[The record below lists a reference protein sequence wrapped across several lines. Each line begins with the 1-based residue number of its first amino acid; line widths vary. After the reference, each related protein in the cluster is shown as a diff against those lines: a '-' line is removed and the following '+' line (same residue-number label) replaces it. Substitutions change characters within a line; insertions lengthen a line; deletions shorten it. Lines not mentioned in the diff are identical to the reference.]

1 MKRLFRSEK
10 GYVLVF
16 SILVLPVFV
25 GFGLLIIDAGR
36 GNNAHGDLQAAADS
50 VALAGARELDGG
62 VNAIARAKVAMARV
76 QNTVGMLSPNGGS
89 AERLTYEDATGN
101 EYNVIFL
108 SAIPASDATPIDT
121 AWLTS
126 NMTTDD
132 TDAQYV
138 YVRAQSR
145 DLQTTFFNPVTYL
158 TDSVPIAVVAVAKSV
173 AAACDITPLYIC
185 NPFEYDANGNYVGDQ
200 LQQEFNAGNLHGRMI
215 RLHPPGSQTEAPGN
229 FGFLRVDKPGAK
241 TLNDFFAGELNPTC
255 YSSERVQTQT
265 GAVTSLQQGINT
277 RFDMYEGSYGNA
289 SGYQALPAENVRKG
303 AIPKAP
309 GNGNGNGAI
318 DHCVKT
324 VAPTGNAPHVTLG
337 DDHVY
342 DIDSG
347 VWNYNGVNDNTF
359 GFPDNTTMST
369 PVRGGLGA
377 SIGGSSAWDID
388 RYFLVNYGADASV
401 SPATATEAHPDNV
414 ASSFAGLTPSRY
426 DVYRAEIENNWHLLQ
441 GPGGTDANGDPVVG
455 EYGSAQCGASMNP
468 QRTALSTTGSNPAK
482 DRRIVM
488 GAVIDCGEQNSQ
500 GGGTNSY
507 AVNSYVS
514 LFMTRPV
521 FPYRSGGDLTIDVEV
536 VDVTG
541 PGGNGTLDEYI
552 RAEAILVR

>member
-62 VNAIARAKVAMARV
+62 YNAIARAKVAMGRV

-89 AERLTYEDATGN
+89 ADRLTYQDATGN
-101 EYNVIFL
+101 EYSVVFL
-108 SAIPASDATPIDT
+108 TDIPASDATPIDAT
-121 AWLTS
+121 WVAA
-126 NMTTDD
+126 NQTTDD
-132 TDAQYV
+132 AYAQYV
-138 YVRAQSR
+138 YVRGQSR
-145 DLQTTFFNPVTYL
+145 DLQTTFFNPVTFL
-158 TDSVPIAVVAVAKSV
+158 TDSVPIAAVAVAKSV
-173 AAACDITPLYIC
+173 SAACDITPLYIC
-185 NPFEYDANGNYVGDQ
+185 NPFEYDSNGNYVGDQ
-200 LQQEFNAGNLHGRMI
+200 LQQEFNAGSFHGRMI

-241 TLNDFFAGELNPTC
+241 TLNDYFAGALNPTC

-277 RFDMYEGSYGNA
+277 RFDIYEGSYGNA
-289 SGYQALPAENVRKG
+289 SGFQPKPAENVRKG
-303 AIPKAP
+303 AMPKSP
-309 GNGNGNGAI
+309 GNGNGNGAV

-324 VAPTGNAPHVTLG
+324 NAPNGNAPHVSLG
-337 DDHVY
+337 DDHVF
-342 DIDSG
+342 DIAAG
-347 VWNYNGVNDNTF
+347 VWDYNGTDDHAY
-359 GFPDNTTMST
+359 GFPDNNTMI
-369 PVRGGLGA
+369 PPERGGLGA
-377 SIGGSSAWDID
+377 SIGGSSAWNIN
-388 RYFLVNYGADASV
+388 RYFQVNYGADTSASA
-401 SPATATEAHPDNV
+401 PNATAPHPDNV
-414 ASSFAGLTPSRY
+414 ASSFPSLTPSRY
-426 DVYRAEIENNWHLLQ
+426 DVYRAEIENDWHLLQ
-441 GPGGTDANGDPVVG
+441 APSGTDANGDPYHG

-468 QRTALSTTGSNPAK
+468 ARTADATTGSDPAE
-482 DRRIVM
+482 DRRIIM
-488 GAVIDCGEQNSQ
+488 GAVIDCGEQASQ

-514 LFMTRPV
+514 MFMTRPV
-521 FPYRSGGDLTIDVEV
+521 FPYRSGGDLTIDVEI

>member
-76 QNTVGMLSPNGGS
+76 QNTVGMLSPGVS
-89 AERLTYEDATGN
+89 AERLVYEDTSGN
-101 EYNVIFL
+101 EYSVIFL
-108 SAIPASDATPIDT
+108 SAIPPSDATQIDT
-121 AWLTS
+121 TWVAS
-126 NMTTDD
+126 NRATGDA
-132 TDAQYV
+132 DAQYV

-145 DLQTTFFNPVTYL
+145 DLRTTFFNPVNYL
-158 TDSVPIAVVAVAKSV
+158 RESVPIAAVAVAKSV

-185 NPFEYDANGNYVGDQ
+185 NPFEYDSNGNYVGDQ

-215 RLHPPGSQTEAPGN
+215 RLHPPGSATEAPGN
-229 FGFLRVDKPGAK
+229 FGFLRVDKPGTK
-241 TLNDFFAGELNPTC
+241 TLNDYFAGALSATC

-265 GAVTSLQQGINT
+265 GAATSLQAGINT
-277 RFDMYEGSYGNA
+277 RFDIYEGNYGNP
-289 SGYQALPAENVRKG
+289 SGFQPIPAENVRKG
-303 AIPKAP
+303 AIPKTQ
-309 GNGNGNGAI
+309 GASE

-324 VAPTGNAPHVTLG
+324 VAPNGNAPHVSLG

-342 DIDSG
+342 DIETG
-347 VWNYNGVNDNTF
+347 VWNYNGVDDNAF
-359 GFPDNTTMST
+359 GFPDNNTMST
-369 PVRGGLGA
+369 PERGGLGA

-388 RYFLVNYGADASV
+388 RYFQVNYGADASV
-401 SPATATEAHPDNV
+401 SPATATEPHPDNV
-414 ASSFAGLTPSRY
+414 TSAFSGLTPSRY
-426 DVYRAEIENNWHLLQ
+426 DVYRTEIENNWHLLQ
-441 GPGGTDANGDPVVG
+441 APGGTDANGDPVLG
-455 EYGSAQCGASMNP
+455 EYGSAECGASLNP
-468 QRTALSTTGSNPAK
+468 PRTALPSPNP
-482 DRRIVM
+482 DRRIIM
-488 GAVIDCGEQNSQ
+488 GAVIDCGEQNSE

-514 LFMTRPV
+514 MFMTRPV
-521 FPYRSGGDLTIDVEV
+521 FPYRSGGDLTIDVEI

-541 PGGNGTLDEYI
+541 PGGNGTLDEFI